1 MSGIAH
7 IPESIAAGSLSVAL
21 IGPDLRRR
29 QAIAVEIAAWGSGR
43 IQEFS
48 FYPSVFEELPRM
60 LAENYDVAIVDLE
73 SDPQR
78 ALEVVESICLAG
90 QTTVMVYSSLI
101 DPVMVIR
108 CMQAGARE
116 FLEMPLAPGVLVDA
130 LVRASGRHRE
140 TRPTEK
146 TVGRSLVFLGAKGGS
161 GTTTLATNFAV
172 SVAQETK
179 QPTLLIDLNLP
190 FGDSALEL
198 GLSSEYST
206 VNALQ
211 DWERLDS
218 RLLASFLIKH
228 SSGLT
233 VLAAPGKFIA
243 FKPSNEAIDKLISV
257 ARRSFDNVVVD
268 AGSDLDLTDSAL
280 FKEASTVYLVM
291 QFGIP
296 DLRNANRLISQLFP
310 INDSKLEI
318 VINRYSQGSMGND
331 EEQIAKALGR
341 AADWKVP
348 SDYAAVIQMQ
358 NSATALMTKDS
369 QISRVIQRMARTSCG
384 LIDVVEK
391 KKGFSLFR

>member
-1 MSGIAH
+1 MSATAH
-7 IPESIAAGSLSVAL
+7 IPDSIGSGNLSVAL
-21 IGPDLRRR
+21 IGPDIRLR
-29 QAIAVEIAAWGSGR
+29 QTIADEIAAWGSGR

-48 FYPSVFEELPRM
+48 FYPSVSEGLPKM
-60 LAENYDVAIVDLE
+60 LAENYDVAIVDIE

-78 ALEVVESICLAG
+78 ALEVVERFCLAG
-90 QTTVMVYSSLI
+90 QTTVMVYSSAI
-101 DPVMVIR
+101 DPLMVIR

-116 FLEMPLAPGVLVDA
+116 FLEVPLEPGVMAGA
-130 LVRASGRHRE
+130 LVRVSGRQRE
-140 TRPTEK
+140 TRPTENPA
-146 TVGRSLVFLGAKGGS
+146 GRSLVFLGVKGGS

-190 FGDSALEL
+190 FGDATLEL

-218 RLLASFLIKH
+218 RLLASYLVKH
-228 SSGLT
+228 SSGLS
-233 VLAAPGKFIA
+233 VLAAPAKFIA
-243 FKPSNEAIDKLISV
+243 FKPSNDAIDKLMSV
-257 ARRSFDNVVVD
+257 ARRNFDNVVVD
-268 AGSDLDLTDSAL
+268 AGSNLDLTDSAL

-310 INDSKLEI
+310 INDPKLEV

-331 EEQIAKALGR
+331 EEQIVKALGR
-341 AADWKVP
+341 PADWKVP
-348 SDYAAVIQMQ
+348 SDYAAVIELQ
-358 NSATALMTKDS
+358 NSAAALMTKDT
-369 QISRVIQRMARTSCG
+369 QISRVILKMARTSCG
-384 LIDVVEK
+384 LIDVAEK
-391 KKGFSLFR
+391 KKGFNLFR

>member
-1 MSGIAH
+1 MPTGTH
-7 IPESIAAGSLSVAL
+7 IPDSIGAGSLSVAL
-21 IGPDLRRR
+21 IGPDLRLRKT
-29 QAIAVEIAAWGSGR
+29 IANEIAAWGSGR
-43 IQEFS
+43 IQEYS
-48 FYPSVFEELPRM
+48 SYPTVFEELPRM
-60 LAENYDVAIVDLE
+60 LGENFDVAIVDIE

-90 QTTVMVYSSLI
+90 PTTVMVYSSSI

-108 CMQAGARE
+108 CMQVGARE
-116 FLEMPLAPGVLVDA
+116 FLEIPLEPGVLVDA

-140 TRPTEK
+140 TRPAEK
-146 TVGRSLVFLGAKGGS
+146 PTGRSLVFMGVKGGS

-172 SVAQETK
+172 SVAQESK

-190 FGDSALEL
+190 FGDATLEL

-211 DWERLDS
+211 VWERLDS
-218 RLLASFLIKH
+218 SLLSSFLVKH
-228 SSGLT
+228 SSGLS
-233 VLAAPGKFIA
+233 VLAAPAKFIA
-243 FKPSNEAIDKLISV
+243 FKASNEGIDKLISV
-257 ARRSFDNVVVD
+257 ARRNFENVVID
-268 AGSDLDLTDSAL
+268 AGSNLDLTDSAL

-310 INDSKLEI
+310 TNFPKLEI

-341 AADWKVP
+341 PADWKVP
-348 SDYAAVIQMQ
+348 SDYAAVIEMQ

-369 QISRVIQRMARTSCG
+369 QISRVILKMARTSCG
-384 LIDVVEK
+384 LIDVAEK